1 MKKLNLLAF
10 VFACIAFGMV
20 SCSKGSA
27 GAAGATGAT
36 GPAGPAGPTG
46 SGNITYSA
54 WTTLAMDIQNI
65 EPNSGGGADTI
76 YSQSITAPAITSSI
90 IDQGI
95 ILSYIGI
102 PGGASNGTDTAV
114 LSISEASTFIGVFT
128 QQFSVGEIDIFSLDF
143 DYSGFLYRYVVVPGS
158 VAAGNSI
165 LKNYTKD
172 QLKAIDYSTLK
183 KALNITSAKASNN

>member
-27 GAAGATGAT
+27 GPAGATGAT

-46 SGNITYSA
+46 SGTIAYSA

-65 EPNSGGGADTI
+65 QPNSGGGADTI
-76 YSQSITAPAITSSI
+76 YSQIITAPAITSAI
-90 IDQGI
+90 IDQGVV
-95 ILSYIGI
+95 LSYIGI
-102 PGGASNGTDTAV
+102 PGGATNGTDTAV
-114 LSISEASTFIGVFT
+114 LSISEASTFYGLFT
-128 QQFSVGEIDIFSLDF
+128 QQFSVGEIDVLSLDF
-143 DYSGFLYRYVVVPGS
+143 SIILDALYRYVVISGS

-165 LKNYTKD
+165 LKNYTKR
-172 QLKAIDYSTLK
+172 
-183 KALNITSAKASNN
+183 